1 MKLLVV
7 EDEPVLSK
15 AIAKG
20 MRKKGY
26 AVDCAGDGEEAL
38 ELYEINEYDLMILD
52 LNLPKIDGMEVL
64 RRIRSK
70 DQELRTLILSAR
82 SSVEDKINGLDCG
95 SNDYLT
101 KPFDFGELEA
111 RVRGLLRRQFK
122 MQELKL
128 TCGDITV
135 DTAARSVAV
144 KGAAAVLTKKEYAV
158 LEYLMRHKGDVVSAE
173 EMIEHVW
180 DSEADLFS
188 NSFKY
193 HIYSLKKKLDAAG
206 EAGGYIRNLRG
217 QGYKIECPDGS
228 GNEKE

>member
-7 EDEPVLSK
+7 EDEPVLPK

-26 AVDCAGDGEEAL
+26 AVDCAEDGEEAL

-70 DQELRTLILSAR
+70 DQELRILILSAR

-128 TCGDITV
+128 TWGI
-135 DTAARSVAV
+135 
-144 KGAAAVLTKKEYAV
+144 
-158 LEYLMRHKGDVVSAE
+158 
-173 EMIEHVW
+173 
-180 DSEADLFS
+180 
-188 NSFKY
+188 
-193 HIYSLKKKLDAAG
+193 SL
-206 EAGGYIRNLRG
+206 
-217 QGYKIECPDGS
+217 
-228 GNEKE
+228 